1 LLIESVF
8 KLKLCESGDPTVFG
22 NFPMAKES
30 VQALNEALYKDNF
43 AYTVSA
49 GMKSARQAVA
59 EYVNKNND
67 DNVSFDDVILTGG
80 CSTALEMCFRA
91 LANPGENILIPRP
104 AWNYTSVAFETN
116 K

>member
-1 LLIESVF
+1 
-8 KLKLCESGDPTVFG
+8 
-22 NFPMAKES
+22 MAKEC
-30 VQALNEALYKDNF
+30 VQALNEALFKDNF

-67 DNVSFDDVILTGG
+67 DNISSDDIILTSG
-80 CSTALEMCFRA
+80 CSTALEICFRA

-104 AWNYTSVAFETN
+104 AWNYTLVF
-116 K
+116 